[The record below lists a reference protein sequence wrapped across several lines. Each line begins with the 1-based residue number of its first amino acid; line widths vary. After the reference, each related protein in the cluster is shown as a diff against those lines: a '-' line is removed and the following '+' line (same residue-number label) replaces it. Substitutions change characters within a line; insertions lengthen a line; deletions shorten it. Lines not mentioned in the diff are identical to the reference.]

1 MTWEIWLIGVLG
13 ILCLTLCYLVFILN
27 KKSKELSKE
36 NIVLDET
43 NEQDYRRD
51 FVANVSHELR
61 TPVSIIKGFSETL
74 LEDFENIKE
83 KKRKDFLEKINR
95 NANRLHSLIED
106 LLLLAQFDGNPNSLK
121 LQKIDLT
128 TTIRE
133 VVEECKSR
141 WDPQK
146 LNILLD
152 LPNFEVPITVDP
164 QKMISVFENLLENAF
179 NHAKEL
185 SRITIRLKI
194 IEKHT
199 IAVCEIEDDGQTTS
213 APAEIEK
220 LFERFYRV
228 DKSRSR
234 ARGGTGLGLSI
245 VKDIIEAHNGK
256 IMAKQS
262 KSGGLIFTFKLP
274 LEAMDSQGN
283 SVIVTQL

>member
-121 LQKIDLT
+121 LQTIDLT
-128 TTIRE
+128 KTIRE
-133 VVEECKSR
+133 VVDECKSR
-141 WDPQK
+141 WDPQE
-146 LNILLD
+146 LNVLLD

-199 IAVCEIEDDGQTTS
+199 IAVCEIEDDGQTTI

-245 VKDIIEAHNGK
+245 VKDIIEAHNGQ
-256 IMAKQS
+256 IVAKQS
-262 KSGGLIFTFKLP
+262 KIGGLIFTFKLP
-274 LEAMDSQGN
+274 LQVKDS
-283 SVIVTQL
+283 

>member
-13 ILCLTLCYLVFILN
+13 ILCFILCYLVFTLN
-27 KKSKELSKE
+27 KMSKKRSKE
-36 NIVLDET
+36 NIAFDQT
-43 NEQDYRRD
+43 NEEDYRRD

-106 LLLLAQFDGNPNSLK
+106 LLVLAQFDGNPNSLK
-121 LQKIDLT
+121 LQTVELT

-133 VVEECKSR
+133 VVEECKAR
-141 WDPQK
+141 WNPQE
-146 LNILLD
+146 LNVLLD

-164 QKMISVFENLLENAF
+164 QKIISVFENLLENAF

-194 IEKHT
+194 IEKQT
-199 IAVCEIEDDGQTTS
+199 MALCEIEDDGQITI
-213 APAEIEK
+213 APAEIAK

-245 VKDIIEAHNGK
+245 VKDIIEAHNGQ
-256 IMAKQS
+256 IVAKQS

-274 LEAMDSQGN
+274 LQAKDS
-283 SVIVTQL
+283 

>member
-13 ILCLTLCYLVFILN
+13 IISFILCYLVFTLN
-27 KKSKELSKE
+27 KKSKELAKE
-36 NIVLDET
+36 NIVPSET
-43 NEQDYRRD
+43 TEEDYRRD

-121 LQKIDLT
+121 LQTIDLT

-141 WDPQK
+141 WNPQELK
-146 LNILLD
+146 VLLD

-179 NHAKEL
+179 NHAKEV

-199 IAVCEIEDDGQTTS
+199 IALCEIEDDGQTTI

-274 LEAMDSQGN
+274 LEAMDS
-283 SVIVTQL
+283 

>member
-13 ILCLTLCYLVFILN
+13 ILCFILGFLVFILN
-27 KKSKELSKE
+27 KKSKKLSKE
-36 NIVLDET
+36 NVVHDQT
-43 NEQDYRRD
+43 NEEDYRRD

-74 LEDFENIKE
+74 LEDFENVKE

-121 LQKIDLT
+121 LQTIDLT
-128 TTIRE
+128 KTIRE
-133 VVEECKSR
+133 VVEECKPR
-141 WDPQK
+141 WNPQE
-146 LNILLD
+146 LNVLLD

-199 IAVCEIEDDGQTTS
+199 IALCEIEDDGQTTI

-245 VKDIIEAHNGK
+245 VKDIIEAHNGQ
-256 IMAKQS
+256 IVAKQS
-262 KSGGLIFTFKLP
+262 KIGGLIFTFKLP
-274 LEAMDSQGN
+274 LQAKDS
-283 SVIVTQL
+283 

>member
-13 ILCLTLCYLVFILN
+13 ILCLILCYLVFILN

-121 LQKIDLT
+121 LQTIDLT
-128 TTIRE
+128 KTIRE

-141 WDPQK
+141 WDPQE
-146 LNILLD
+146 LNVLLD

-199 IAVCEIEDDGQTTS
+199 IALCEIEDDGQTTI

-245 VKDIIEAHNGK
+245 VKDIIEAHNGQ
-256 IMAKQS
+256 IVAKQS

-274 LEAMDSQGN
+274 L
-283 SVIVTQL
+283 

>member
-13 ILCLTLCYLVFILN
+13 ILCFILCYLVFTLN
-27 KKSKELSKE
+27 KMSKKLSKE
-36 NIVLDET
+36 NIALDQT
-43 NEQDYRRD
+43 NEEDYRRD

-106 LLLLAQFDGNPNSLK
+106 LLVLAQFDGNPNSLK
-121 LQKIDLT
+121 LQTVELT

-141 WDPQK
+141 WNPQE
-146 LNILLD
+146 LNVLLD

-164 QKMISVFENLLENAF
+164 QKIISVFENLLENAF

-194 IEKHT
+194 IEKQT
-199 IAVCEIEDDGQTTS
+199 MALCEIEDDGQTTI
-213 APAEIEK
+213 APAEIAK

-245 VKDIIEAHNGK
+245 VKDIIEAHNGQ
-256 IMAKQS
+256 IVAKQS

-274 LEAMDSQGN
+274 LQAKDS
-283 SVIVTQL
+283 

>member
-1 MTWEIWLIGVLG
+1 MNWEIWLIGVLG
-13 ILCLTLCYLVFILN
+13 MLCLTLCYLVIILN

-36 NIVLDET
+36 NTVFDEA
-43 NEQDYRRD
+43 NEEDYRRD

-106 LLLLAQFDGNPNSLK
+106 LLLLAQFDGNPHSLK
-121 LQKIDLT
+121 LQTVELT

-141 WDPQK
+141 WNPQELK
-146 LNILLD
+146 VLLD

-164 QKMISVFENLLENAF
+164 QKIISVFENLLENAF

-194 IEKHT
+194 IEKQT
-199 IAVCEIEDDGQTTS
+199 MALCEIEDDGQTTI
-213 APAEIEK
+213 APAEIAK

-245 VKDIIEAHNGK
+245 VKDIIEAHNGQ

-262 KSGGLIFTFKLP
+262 KNGGLIFTFKLP
-274 LEAMDSQGN
+274 LQAKDS
-283 SVIVTQL
+283 

>member
-1 MTWEIWLIGVLG
+1 MNWEIWLIGVL
-13 ILCLTLCYLVFILN
+13 CLTLCYLVIILN

-36 NIVLDET
+36 NTAFDEA
-43 NEQDYRRD
+43 NEEDYRRD

-106 LLLLAQFDGNPNSLK
+106 LLVLAQFDGNPNSLK
-121 LQKIDLT
+121 LQTVELT
-128 TTIRE
+128 KTIRE

-141 WDPQK
+141 WNPQELK
-146 LNILLD
+146 VLLD

-164 QKMISVFENLLENAF
+164 QKIISVFENLLENAF
-179 NHAKEL
+179 NHAKKL

-194 IEKHT
+194 IEKQT
-199 IAVCEIEDDGQTTS
+199 MALCEIEDDGQTTIT
-213 APAEIEK
+213 PAEIAK
-220 LFERFYRV
+220 LFDRFYRV

-245 VKDIIEAHNGK
+245 VKDIIEAHNGQ

-262 KSGGLIFTFKLP
+262 KNGGLIFTFKLP
-274 LEAMDSQGN
+274 LQAKDS
-283 SVIVTQL
+283 

>member
-1 MTWEIWLIGVLG
+1 MNWEIWLIGVL
-13 ILCLTLCYLVFILN
+13 CLTLCYLVIILN

-36 NIVLDET
+36 NTAFDEA
-43 NEQDYRRD
+43 NEEDYRRD

-106 LLLLAQFDGNPNSLK
+106 LLLLAQFDGNPHSLK
-121 LQKIDLT
+121 LQTVELT

-141 WDPQK
+141 WNPQELK
-146 LNILLD
+146 VLLD

-199 IAVCEIEDDGQTTS
+199 IALCEIEDDGQTTI

-245 VKDIIEAHNGK
+245 VKDIIEAHNGQ

-262 KSGGLIFTFKLP
+262 KNGGLIFTFKLP
-274 LEAMDSQGN
+274 LQAKDS
-283 SVIVTQL
+283 

>member
-13 ILCLTLCYLVFILN
+13 ILCFILCYLVFTLN
-27 KKSKELSKE
+27 KMSKKLSKE
-36 NIVLDET
+36 NIAFDQT
-43 NEQDYRRD
+43 NEEDYRRD

-106 LLLLAQFDGNPNSLK
+106 LLVLAQFDGNPNSLK
-121 LQKIDLT
+121 LQTVELT

-133 VVEECKSR
+133 VVEECKAR
-141 WDPQK
+141 WNPQE
-146 LNILLD
+146 LNVLLD

-164 QKMISVFENLLENAF
+164 QKIISVFENLLENAF

-194 IEKHT
+194 IEKQT
-199 IAVCEIEDDGQTTS
+199 MALCEIEDDGQTTI
-213 APAEIEK
+213 APAEIAK

-245 VKDIIEAHNGK
+245 VKDIIEAHNGQ
-256 IMAKQS
+256 IVAKQS

-274 LEAMDSQGN
+274 LQAKDS
-283 SVIVTQL
+283 

>member
-13 ILCLTLCYLVFILN
+13 IICLTLCYLVFILN
-27 KKSKELSKE
+27 KKSKKLAKE
-36 NIVLDET
+36 NIVPNET
-43 NEQDYRRD
+43 TEEDYRRD

-121 LQKIDLT
+121 LQTIDLT

-141 WDPQK
+141 WNPQELK
-146 LNILLD
+146 VLLD

-164 QKMISVFENLLENAF
+164 QKMVSVFENLLENAF
-179 NHAKEL
+179 NHAKEV

-199 IAVCEIEDDGQTTS
+199 IALCEIEDDGQTTI
-213 APAEIEK
+213 ATAEIEK

-245 VKDIIEAHNGK
+245 VKDIIEAHNGH
-256 IMAKQS
+256 IVAKQS

-274 LEAMDSQGN
+274 LQAKDS
-283 SVIVTQL
+283 

>member
-13 ILCLTLCYLVFILN
+13 IISFILCYLVFTLN
-27 KKSKELSKE
+27 KKSKELAKE
-36 NIVLDET
+36 NIVPNET
-43 NEQDYRRD
+43 TEEDYRRD

-74 LEDFENIKE
+74 LEDFDNIKE

-121 LQKIDLT
+121 LQTIDLT

-141 WDPQK
+141 WNPQELK
-146 LNILLD
+146 VLLD

-179 NHAKEL
+179 NHAKEV

-199 IAVCEIEDDGQTTS
+199 TALCQIEDDGQNTIATT
-213 APAEIEK
+213 EIEK

-245 VKDIIEAHNGK
+245 VKDIIEAHNGQ
-256 IMAKQS
+256 IVAKQS

-274 LEAMDSQGN
+274 L
-283 SVIVTQL
+283 

>member
-13 ILCLTLCYLVFILN
+13 ILCFILGFLVSILN
-27 KKSKELSKE
+27 KKSKKLSKE
-36 NIVLDET
+36 NVVHDQT
-43 NEQDYRRD
+43 NEEDYRRD

-121 LQKIDLT
+121 LQTIDLT
-128 TTIRE
+128 KTIRE

-141 WDPQK
+141 WNPQE
-146 LNILLD
+146 LNVLLD

-199 IAVCEIEDDGQTTS
+199 IALCEIEDDGQTTI

-245 VKDIIEAHNGK
+245 VKDIIEAHNGQ
-256 IMAKQS
+256 IVAKQS
-262 KSGGLIFTFKLP
+262 KIGGLIFTFKLP
-274 LEAMDSQGN
+274 LQAKDS
-283 SVIVTQL
+283 

>member
-13 ILCLTLCYLVFILN
+13 IISFILCYLVFTLN

-121 LQKIDLT
+121 LQTIDLT

-141 WDPQK
+141 WNPQELK
-146 LNILLD
+146 VLLD

-199 IAVCEIEDDGQTTS
+199 IALCEIEDDGQTTI

-274 LEAMDSQGN
+274 LEAMDS
-283 SVIVTQL
+283 

>member
-13 ILCLTLCYLVFILN
+13 ILCFILCYLVFTLN
-27 KKSKELSKE
+27 KKSKKRSKE
-36 NIVLDET
+36 NIAFDQT
-43 NEQDYRRD
+43 NEEDYRRD

-106 LLLLAQFDGNPNSLK
+106 LLVLAQFDGNPNSLK
-121 LQKIDLT
+121 LQTVELT

-133 VVEECKSR
+133 VVEECKAR
-141 WDPQK
+141 WNPQE
-146 LNILLD
+146 LNVLLD

-164 QKMISVFENLLENAF
+164 QKIISVFENLLENAF

-194 IEKHT
+194 IEKQT
-199 IAVCEIEDDGQTTS
+199 MALCEIEDDGQTTI
-213 APAEIEK
+213 APAEIAK

-245 VKDIIEAHNGK
+245 VKDIIEAHNGQ
-256 IMAKQS
+256 IVAKQS

-274 LEAMDSQGN
+274 LQAKDS
-283 SVIVTQL
+283 

>member
-13 ILCLTLCYLVFILN
+13 IICLTLCYLVFILN
-27 KKSKELSKE
+27 KKSKKLAKE
-36 NIVLDET
+36 NIVPNET
-43 NEQDYRRD
+43 TEEDYRRD

-121 LQKIDLT
+121 LQTIDLT

-141 WDPQK
+141 WNPQELK
-146 LNILLD
+146 VLLD

-164 QKMISVFENLLENAF
+164 QKMVSVFENLLENAF
-179 NHAKEL
+179 NHAKEV

-199 IAVCEIEDDGQTTS
+199 IALCEIEDDGQTTI

-245 VKDIIEAHNGK
+245 VKDIIEAHNGH
-256 IMAKQS
+256 IVAKQS

-274 LEAMDSQGN
+274 LQAKDS
-283 SVIVTQL
+283 

>member
-1 MTWEIWLIGVLG
+1 MNWEIWLIGVLG
-13 ILCLTLCYLVFILN
+13 MLCLTLCYLVIILN

-36 NIVLDET
+36 NTAFDEA
-43 NEQDYRRD
+43 NEEDYRRD
-51 FVANVSHELR
+51 FVANISHELR

-121 LQKIDLT
+121 LQTIDLT
-128 TTIRE
+128 KTIRE

-141 WDPQK
+141 WNPQE
-146 LNILLD
+146 LNVLLD

-199 IAVCEIEDDGQTTS
+199 IALCEIEDDGQTTI

-245 VKDIIEAHNGK
+245 VKDIIEAHNGQ
-256 IMAKQS
+256 IVAKQS
-262 KSGGLIFTFKLP
+262 KIGGLIFTFKLP
-274 LEAMDSQGN
+274 LQAKDS
-283 SVIVTQL
+283 

>member
-13 ILCLTLCYLVFILN
+13 IICLTLCYLVFIIN
-27 KKSKELSKE
+27 KKSKKLAKE
-36 NIVLDET
+36 NIVPNET
-43 NEQDYRRD
+43 TEEDYRRD

-121 LQKIDLT
+121 LQTIDLT

-146 LNILLD
+146 LKVLLD

-164 QKMISVFENLLENAF
+164 QKMVSVFENLLENAF
-179 NHAKEL
+179 NHAKEV

-199 IAVCEIEDDGQTTS
+199 IALCEIEDDGQTTI

-245 VKDIIEAHNGK
+245 VKDIIEAHNGH
-256 IMAKQS
+256 IVAKQS

-274 LEAMDSQGN
+274 LQAKDS
-283 SVIVTQL
+283 

>member
-13 ILCLTLCYLVFILN
+13 IICLNLCYLVFILN
-27 KKSKELSKE
+27 KKSKVLAKE
-36 NIVLDET
+36 NIVPNET
-43 NEQDYRRD
+43 TEEDYRRD

-121 LQKIDLT
+121 LQTIDLT

-141 WDPQK
+141 WNPQELK
-146 LNILLD
+146 VLLD

-179 NHAKEL
+179 NHAKEV

-199 IAVCEIEDDGQTTS
+199 IALCEIEDDGQTTI

-245 VKDIIEAHNGK
+245 VKDIIEAHNGH
-256 IMAKQS
+256 IVAKQS

-274 LEAMDSQGN
+274 LQAKDS
-283 SVIVTQL
+283 

>member
-121 LQKIDLT
+121 LQTIDLT

-141 WDPQK
+141 WNPQELK
-146 LNILLD
+146 VLLD

-199 IAVCEIEDDGQTTS
+199 IALCEIEDDGQTTI

-274 LEAMDSQGN
+274 LEAMDS
-283 SVIVTQL
+283 

>member
-121 LQKIDLT
+121 LQTIDLT

-199 IAVCEIEDDGQTTS
+199 IALCEIEDDGRTTI

-274 LEAMDSQGN
+274 LEAMDS
-283 SVIVTQL
+283 

>member
-13 ILCLTLCYLVFILN
+13 IICLTLCYLVFILN
-27 KKSKELSKE
+27 KKSKKLAKE
-36 NIVLDET
+36 NIVPNET
-43 NEQDYRRD
+43 TEEDYRRD

-121 LQKIDLT
+121 LQTIDLT

-141 WDPQK
+141 WNPQELK
-146 LNILLD
+146 VLLN

-164 QKMISVFENLLENAF
+164 QKMVSVFENLLENAF
-179 NHAKEL
+179 NHAKEV

-199 IAVCEIEDDGQTTS
+199 IALCEIEDDGQTTI

-245 VKDIIEAHNGK
+245 VKDIIEAHNGH
-256 IMAKQS
+256 IFAKQS

-274 LEAMDSQGN
+274 LQAKDS
-283 SVIVTQL
+283 

>member
-13 ILCLTLCYLVFILN
+13 ILCFILGFLVFILN
-27 KKSKELSKE
+27 KKSKKLSKE
-36 NIVLDET
+36 NVVHDQT
-43 NEQDYRRD
+43 NEEDYRRD

-74 LEDFENIKE
+74 LEDFENVKE

-121 LQKIDLT
+121 LQTIDLT
-128 TTIRE
+128 KTIRE

-141 WDPQK
+141 WNPQE
-146 LNILLD
+146 LNVLLD

-194 IEKHT
+194 IEKQT
-199 IAVCEIEDDGQTTS
+199 MALCEIEDDGQTTI
-213 APAEIEK
+213 APAEIAK
-220 LFERFYRV
+220 LFKRFYRV

-245 VKDIIEAHNGK
+245 VKDIIEAHNGQ

-262 KSGGLIFTFKLP
+262 KNGGLIFTFKLP
-274 LEAMDSQGN
+274 LQAKDS
-283 SVIVTQL
+283 

>member
-13 ILCLTLCYLVFILN
+13 IICLTLCYLVFILN
-27 KKSKELSKE
+27 KKSKKLAKE
-36 NIVLDET
+36 NIVPNET
-43 NEQDYRRD
+43 TEEDYRRD

-121 LQKIDLT
+121 LQTIDLT

-141 WDPQK
+141 WNPQELK
-146 LNILLD
+146 VLLD

-199 IAVCEIEDDGQTTS
+199 IALCEIEDDGQTTI

-245 VKDIIEAHNGK
+245 VKDIIEAHNGH
-256 IMAKQS
+256 IVAKQS

-274 LEAMDSQGN
+274 LQAKDS
-283 SVIVTQL
+283 

>member
-13 ILCLTLCYLVFILN
+13 IICLTLCYLVFILN
-27 KKSKELSKE
+27 KKSKKLGKE
-36 NIVLDET
+36 NIVPNET
-43 NEQDYRRD
+43 TEEDYRRD

-121 LQKIDLT
+121 LQTIDLT

-141 WDPQK
+141 WNPQELK
-146 LNILLD
+146 VLLD

-179 NHAKEL
+179 NHAKEV

-199 IAVCEIEDDGQTTS
+199 IALCEIEDDGQNTIAT
-213 APAEIEK
+213 AEIEK

-245 VKDIIEAHNGK
+245 VKDIIEAHNGH
-256 IMAKQS
+256 IVAKQS

-274 LEAMDSQGN
+274 LQAKDS
-283 SVIVTQL
+283 

>member
-13 ILCLTLCYLVFILN
+13 IICLTLCYLVFIIN
-27 KKSKELSKE
+27 KKSKKLAKE
-36 NIVLDET
+36 NIVPNET
-43 NEQDYRRD
+43 TEEDYRRD

-121 LQKIDLT
+121 LQTIDLT

-141 WDPQK
+141 WDPQELK
-146 LNILLD
+146 VLLD

-179 NHAKEL
+179 NHAKEV

-199 IAVCEIEDDGQTTS
+199 IALCEIEDDGQTTI

-245 VKDIIEAHNGK
+245 VKDIIEAHNGH
-256 IMAKQS
+256 IVAKQS

-274 LEAMDSQGN
+274 LQVKDS
-283 SVIVTQL
+283 

>member
-13 ILCLTLCYLVFILN
+13 IICLTLCYLVFILN

-36 NIVLDET
+36 NIVPNET
-43 NEQDYRRD
+43 TEEDYRRD

-121 LQKIDLT
+121 LQTIDLT

-141 WDPQK
+141 WNPQELK
-146 LNILLD
+146 VLLD

-164 QKMISVFENLLENAF
+164 QKMVSVFENLLENAF
-179 NHAKEL
+179 NHAKEV

-199 IAVCEIEDDGQTTS
+199 IALCEIEDDGQTTI

-245 VKDIIEAHNGK
+245 VKDIIEAHNGQ
-256 IMAKQS
+256 IVAKQS

-274 LEAMDSQGN
+274 LQAKDS
-283 SVIVTQL
+283 

>member
-1 MTWEIWLIGVLG
+1 MNWEIWLIGVLG
-13 ILCLTLCYLVFILN
+13 MLCLTLCYLVIILN

-36 NIVLDET
+36 NTAFDEA
-43 NEQDYRRD
+43 NEEDYRRD
-51 FVANVSHELR
+51 FVANISHELR

-106 LLLLAQFDGNPNSLK
+106 LLLLAQFDGNPHSLK
-121 LQKIDLT
+121 LQTVELT

-141 WDPQK
+141 WNPQELK
-146 LNILLD
+146 VLLD

-164 QKMISVFENLLENAF
+164 QKIISVFENLLENAF

-194 IEKHT
+194 IEKQT
-199 IAVCEIEDDGQTTS
+199 MALCEIEDDGQTTI
-213 APAEIEK
+213 APAEIAK

-245 VKDIIEAHNGK
+245 VKDIIEAHNGQ

-262 KSGGLIFTFKLP
+262 KNGGLIFTFKLP
-274 LEAMDSQGN
+274 LQAKDS
-283 SVIVTQL
+283 

>member
-13 ILCLTLCYLVFILN
+13 IICLTLCYLVFILN
-27 KKSKELSKE
+27 KKSKKLAKE
-36 NIVLDET
+36 NIVPNET
-43 NEQDYRRD
+43 TEEDYRRD

-121 LQKIDLT
+121 LQTIDLT

-141 WDPQK
+141 WNPQELK
-146 LNILLD
+146 VLLD

-179 NHAKEL
+179 NHAKEV

-199 IAVCEIEDDGQTTS
+199 IALCEIEDDGQTTI
-213 APAEIEK
+213 ATAEIEK

-245 VKDIIEAHNGK
+245 VKDIIEAHNGH
-256 IMAKQS
+256 IVAKQS

-274 LEAMDSQGN
+274 LQAKDS
-283 SVIVTQL
+283 

>member
-13 ILCLTLCYLVFILN
+13 IISFILCYLVFTLN
-27 KKSKELSKE
+27 KKSKELAKE
-36 NIVLDET
+36 NIVPNET
-43 NEQDYRRD
+43 TEEDYRRD

-74 LEDFENIKE
+74 LEDFDNIKE

-121 LQKIDLT
+121 LQTIDLT

-141 WDPQK
+141 WNPQELK
-146 LNILLD
+146 VLLD

-179 NHAKEL
+179 NHAKEV

-199 IAVCEIEDDGQTTS
+199 TALCEIEDDGQNTIAT
-213 APAEIEK
+213 AEIEK

-245 VKDIIEAHNGK
+245 VKDIIEAHNGQ
-256 IMAKQS
+256 IVAKQS

-274 LEAMDSQGN
+274 L
-283 SVIVTQL
+283 

>member
-1 MTWEIWLIGVLG
+1 MNWEIWLIGVL
-13 ILCLTLCYLVFILN
+13 CLTLCYLVIILN

-36 NIVLDET
+36 NIAFDEA
-43 NEQDYRRD
+43 NEEDYRRD

-106 LLLLAQFDGNPNSLK
+106 LLVLAQFDGNPNSLK
-121 LQKIDLT
+121 LQTVELT
-128 TTIRE
+128 KTIRE

-141 WDPQK
+141 WNPQELK
-146 LNILLD
+146 VLLD

-164 QKMISVFENLLENAF
+164 QKIISVFENLLENAF
-179 NHAKEL
+179 NHAKKL

-194 IEKHT
+194 IEKQT
-199 IAVCEIEDDGQTTS
+199 MALCEIEDDGQTTI
-213 APAEIEK
+213 APAEIAK

-245 VKDIIEAHNGK
+245 VKDIIEAHKGQ
-256 IMAKQS
+256 IAAKQS
-262 KSGGLIFTFKLP
+262 KNGGLIFTFKLP
-274 LEAMDSQGN
+274 LQAKDS
-283 SVIVTQL
+283 

>member
-36 NIVLDET
+36 NIVPNET
-43 NEQDYRRD
+43 TEEDYRRD

-121 LQKIDLT
+121 LQTIDLT

-141 WDPQK
+141 WNPQELK
-146 LNILLD
+146 VLLD

-164 QKMISVFENLLENAF
+164 QKMVSVFENLLENAF
-179 NHAKEL
+179 NHAKEV

-199 IAVCEIEDDGQTTS
+199 IALCEIEDDGQTTI

-245 VKDIIEAHNGK
+245 VKDIIEAHNGH
-256 IMAKQS
+256 IVAKQS

-274 LEAMDSQGN
+274 LQAKDS
-283 SVIVTQL
+283 

>member
-1 MTWEIWLIGVLG
+1 MNWEIWLIGVLG
-13 ILCLTLCYLVFILN
+13 MLCLTLCYLVIILN

-36 NIVLDET
+36 NTAFDEA
-43 NEQDYRRD
+43 NEEDYRRD

-106 LLLLAQFDGNPNSLK
+106 LLLLAQFDGNPHSLK
-121 LQKIDLT
+121 LQTVELT

-141 WDPQK
+141 WNPQELK
-146 LNILLD
+146 VLLD

-164 QKMISVFENLLENAF
+164 QKIISVFENLLENAF

-194 IEKHT
+194 IEKQT
-199 IAVCEIEDDGQTTS
+199 MALCEIEDDGQTTI
-213 APAEIEK
+213 APAEIAK

-245 VKDIIEAHNGK
+245 VKDIIEAHNGQ

-262 KSGGLIFTFKLP
+262 KNGGLIFTFKLP
-274 LEAMDSQGN
+274 LQAKDS
-283 SVIVTQL
+283 

>member
-13 ILCLTLCYLVFILN
+13 IICLILCYLVLILN
-27 KKSKELSKE
+27 KKSKELAKE
-36 NIVLDET
+36 NIVPNET
-43 NEQDYRRD
+43 TEEDYHRD

-121 LQKIDLT
+121 LQTIDLT

-141 WDPQK
+141 WNPQELK
-146 LNILLD
+146 VLLD

-199 IAVCEIEDDGQTTS
+199 IALCEIEDDGQTTI

-274 LEAMDSQGN
+274 LEAMDS
-283 SVIVTQL
+283 

>member
-13 ILCLTLCYLVFILN
+13 IICLTLCYLVFILN
-27 KKSKELSKE
+27 KKSKKLAKE
-36 NIVLDET
+36 NIVPNKTTE
-43 NEQDYRRD
+43 EDYRRD

-121 LQKIDLT
+121 LQTIDLT

-141 WDPQK
+141 WNPQELK
-146 LNILLD
+146 VLLD

-199 IAVCEIEDDGQTTS
+199 IALCEIEDDGQTTI

-245 VKDIIEAHNGK
+245 VKDIIEAHNGH
-256 IMAKQS
+256 IVAKQS

-274 LEAMDSQGN
+274 LQAKDS
-283 SVIVTQL
+283 

>member
-121 LQKIDLT
+121 LQTIDLT

-199 IAVCEIEDDGQTTS
+199 IALCEIEDDGQTTI

-245 VKDIIEAHNGK
+245 VKDIIEAHNGH
-256 IMAKQS
+256 IVAKQS

-274 LEAMDSQGN
+274 LQAKDS
-283 SVIVTQL
+283 

>member
-13 ILCLTLCYLVFILN
+13 ILCLILCYLVFILN
-27 KKSKELSKE
+27 KKSKKLSKE
-36 NIVLDET
+36 NIVPNET
-43 NEQDYRRD
+43 TEEDYRRD

-95 NANRLHSLIED
+95 NANRLHSLIEE

-121 LQKIDLT
+121 LQTIDLT
-128 TTIRE
+128 KTIRE

-141 WDPQK
+141 WDPQELK
-146 LNILLD
+146 VLLD

-164 QKMISVFENLLENAF
+164 QKMVSVFENLLENAF

-199 IAVCEIEDDGQTTS
+199 IALCEIEDDGQTTI

-245 VKDIIEAHNGK
+245 VKDIIEAHNGQ
-256 IMAKQS
+256 IVAKQS

-274 LEAMDSQGN
+274 L
-283 SVIVTQL
+283 

>member
-13 ILCLTLCYLVFILN
+13 IICLTLCYLVFILN
-27 KKSKELSKE
+27 KKSKKLAKE
-36 NIVLDET
+36 NIVPNET
-43 NEQDYRRD
+43 TEEDYRRD

-121 LQKIDLT
+121 LQTIDLT

-141 WDPQK
+141 WNPQELK
-146 LNILLD
+146 VLLD

-179 NHAKEL
+179 NHAKEV

-199 IAVCEIEDDGQTTS
+199 IALCEIEDDGQTTI
-213 APAEIEK
+213 ATAEIEK

-245 VKDIIEAHNGK
+245 VKDIIEAHNGQ
-256 IMAKQS
+256 IVAKQS

-274 LEAMDSQGN
+274 LQAMDS
-283 SVIVTQL
+283 